1 MHELSLAESAIEII
15 EEAALAQHFSHVRV
29 IWLEVGSLAGV
40 EPDALR
46 FCFDA
51 VARDTVAQE
60 ARLEI
65 VEVPGSGTCLDCG
78 STHPS
83 SSFTDA
89 CPACGSYAVR
99 VTGGTGMRVKELD
112 VV

>member
-1 MHELSLAESAIEII
+1 MHELSLAESVIEII
-15 EEAALAQHFSHVRV
+15 EKAAQTQQFSCVRV
-29 IWLEVGSLAGV
+29 IWLEVGSMAGV

-51 VARDTVAQE
+51 VARDTVAQG

-65 VEVPGSGTCLDCG
+65 VEVPGAGTCYDCG
-78 STHPS
+78 NIHPVRR
-83 SSFTDA
+83 FPDA
-89 CPACGSYAVR
+89 CPACGAYAVH
-99 VTGGTGMRVKELD
+99 VSGGAGMRVKELD